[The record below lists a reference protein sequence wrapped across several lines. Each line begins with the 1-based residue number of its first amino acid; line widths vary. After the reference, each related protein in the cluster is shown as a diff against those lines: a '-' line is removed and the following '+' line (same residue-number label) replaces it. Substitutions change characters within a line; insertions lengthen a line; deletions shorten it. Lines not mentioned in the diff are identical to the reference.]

1 MITGLSEV
9 ETAIQN
15 LKSIPEEIR
24 PKTADGDP
32 GAVIDFTESD
42 KDFYV
47 LGDVHGT
54 WNNIKASL
62 ETDQM
67 EEKLQNDEGVL
78 LLLGDLVHDDR
89 VGELMNM
96 QPSLETLDYIF
107 NLINR
112 FPRNVF
118 IIRGNHDT
126 FDPFVSKNGIQQA
139 KEFKKYL
146 LAQRGEEYVNLV
158 EEFFTSMPLVFLADS
173 FFAIHAGPIRGGAT
187 KEHLIE
193 IHRYDSEMFQL
204 MWNRI
209 NQIGSEPNNKEYGP
223 KDIETTKNLLGYD
236 SDTYFVV
243 GHNPLLERGG
253 EDSIWF
259 DVVGVKNYII
269 TYNALPESCPILLF
283 KNGQKKHILLY
294 ADLKIKKPRFV
305 LGDL

>member
-1 MITGLSEV
+1 MITGLSDV

-15 LKSIPEEIR
+15 IRDIPEEIR
-24 PKTADGDP
+24 PATTDGEP
-32 GAVIDFTESD
+32 GGVLDFTDSD
-42 KDFYV
+42 KDFYI

-62 ETDQM
+62 ETDQL
-67 EEKLQNDEGVL
+67 EEKLENDEAVL

-89 VGELMNM
+89 VGQLMNM
-96 QPSLETLDYIF
+96 QPSLETLDYVF
-107 NLINR
+107 GLINR

-118 IIRGNHDT
+118 VIRGNHDT
-126 FDPFVSKNGIQQA
+126 FDPLVSKNGIQQA
-139 KEFKKYL
+139 KEFKTYL
-146 LAQRGEEYVNLV
+146 LNQRGEEYVELV
-158 EEFFTSMPLVFLADS
+158 GGFFSALPLVFLADT

-187 KEHLIE
+187 KEHLVE
-193 IHRYDSEMFQL
+193 IYRYENEMFQL

-223 KDIETTKNLLGYD
+223 KDIEAMKKLLGYD
-236 SDTYFVV
+236 PDTYFIV

-253 EDSIWF
+253 DDSIWF
-259 DVVGVKNYII
+259 NVVGVKNYII

-283 KNGQKKHILLY
+283 KNGQSKHILLY